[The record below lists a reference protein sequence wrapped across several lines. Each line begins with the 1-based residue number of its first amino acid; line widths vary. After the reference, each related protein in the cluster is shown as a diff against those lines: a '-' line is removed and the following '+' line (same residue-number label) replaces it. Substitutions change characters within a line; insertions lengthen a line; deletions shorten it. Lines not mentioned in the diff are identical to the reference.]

1 MKISL
6 SARDCGPIGTPLN
19 GTKLGSQTT
28 YPNKVMFS
36 CDDGFILRGSTD
48 RVCTAYGT
56 WSGVETVCE
65 GNNALK
71 DGERFLV
78 AQLTFDSVKH
88 FFLFYSKRLRL
99 PQGSCEWIFSWAERN
114 YVSLLSDV

>member
-28 YPNKVMFS
+28 YSNKVMFS

-71 DGERFLV
+71 DGERFLI

-88 FFLFYSKRLRL
+88 FFIL
-99 PQGSCEWIFSWAERN
+99 
-114 YVSLLSDV
+114 